1 MNWHD
6 MSIILAVAREGSL
19 TGAARILNV
28 AHTTI
33 GRRISDIEEKLGT
46 KLFIRS
52 RLACVPTEDCR
63 EILESI
69 ERMEVEALSIGA
81 YFHDFEQKP
90 RGLVKI
96 TTMPW
101 IIQHIIVPALP
112 TFTARFPEIEL
123 QLIADLRERSITSH
137 ETDLSLR
144 FEMPPRNKEAAMDMA
159 PFSYSLYAANGVDPH
174 KLKWVTF
181 WEDFFHYQPENW
193 LRKKQ
198 IEGEEIFLRAN
209 DAGIVNDAIR
219 TGVGKGLVPDFL
231 AADDPELVRLS
242 NRKPEITR
250 TLKLL
255 YHPGMRKLARID
267 AVISWLQG
275 VFNSR
280 SYTRS

>member
-1 MNWHD
+1 MNWQD
-6 MSIILAVAREGSL
+6 MHIILAVAREGSL

-46 KLFIRS
+46 RLFIRS

-63 EILESI
+63 EILDSI
-69 ERMEVEALSIGA
+69 ERMEVEALSISA

-101 IIQHIIVPALP
+101 IIQNIIVPALP
-112 TFTARFPEIEL
+112 LFANRYPEIEL
-123 QLIADLRERSITSH
+123 QLIGDLRERSITTR

-144 FEMPPRNKEAAMDMA
+144 FEMPARNKEVTMDLTT
-159 PFSYSLYAANGVDPH
+159 FSYSLYAPDVPDPH

-181 WEDFFHYQPENW
+181 WEDFFHHQPEQW
-193 LRKKQ
+193 LKKRQ
-198 IEGEEIFLRAN
+198 KEGEEICLRAN
-209 DAGIVNDAIR
+209 DAGMVVESIR
-219 TGVGKGLVPDFL
+219 AGVGKGLVPDFL
-231 AADDPELVRLS
+231 AQDDRKLVLLS
-242 NRKPEITR
+242 GRKPEITR
-250 TLKLL
+250 VLKVL
-255 YHPGMRKLARID
+255 YHPGMRKMARID
-267 AVISWLQG
+267 AVISWLQD
-275 VFNSR
+275 VFNSQ

>member
-6 MSIILAVAREGSL
+6 MSIILAVAREGSI

-33 GRRISDIEEKLGT
+33 GRRVSVIEENLDA
-46 KLFIRS
+46 KLFIRT
-52 RLACVPTEDCR
+52 RLACVPTDDCR

-81 YFHDFEQKP
+81 YFQDYEKKP

-101 IIQHIIVPALP
+101 IIQHIIIPDLP
-112 TFTARFPEIEL
+112 VFTARFPEIEL
-123 QLIADLRERSITSH
+123 QLIADLRERSITTR

-144 FEMPPRNKEAAMDMA
+144 FEMPPRKQETSLDLTQ
-159 PFSYSLYAANGVDPH
+159 FSYSVYAPDVDQPH
-174 KLKWVTF
+174 SLKWVTF
-181 WEDFFHYQPENW
+181 WEDYFHYMPEIW
-193 LRKKQ
+193 LGKQ
-198 IEGEEIFLRAN
+198 QVEGEEISIRAN
-209 DAGIVNDAIR
+209 DAGFVLETIR
-219 TGVGKGLVPDFL
+219 RGVGKGLIPDFL
-231 AADDPELVRLS
+231 AADDPKLVRLS
-242 NRKPEITR
+242 GRKAEITR

-255 YHPGMRKLARID
+255 HHPSMRKLARID
-267 AVISWLQG
+267 AVINWLQD

-280 SYTRS
+280 SYTR